1 MAMVL
6 DELVLALGIDD
17 KNFSA
22 GEQAVVAGL
31 DRLTAVMENVAQA
44 FDTGEKKSSEALDKT
59 GKKADKTAKDMEASG
74 KKAAS
79 FFSSIRAQVL
89 ALAGVTL
96 SLGGL
101 KSFVT
106 GFTSNLNQLATAAD
120 AFGMSAKSLDGWTK
134 AGEAFGVS
142 ANEIVGAFSRIN
154 DAKARLKSGLGLDPQ
169 LQSLL
174 LAVNQAGANIDLG
187 RDGTE
192 DIVRKLAAAF
202 PKLNKDQQQAYGS
215 ELGYGYAAQQWF
227 GSGHALRD
235 VDRFTARSGV
245 DDQSIAAARKFRQQ
259 WAEISQAFEKTGYI
273 LFNALLP
280 YIKQFNAW
288 LNDLANWMAQHPD
301 EIKAAVQG
309 VFDVLSNIVGVAG
322 EAANAVGGWQNA
334 ILLLVSASVGGKL
347 LSLFKGLSGA
357 LMGPA
362 GLIAAL
368 VALEEFVVKPLEEKY
383 PALKNNPVADALNN
397 LPFSDKV
404 EEWGKSARDWV
415 KDTFRINLPFS
426 DKVEEWGK
434 SAHDWVKDTF
444 GINLPRGDGY
454 GQGQAPTQFA
464 QSVRRP
470 QPTKA
475 GEEMLAWLQPKLSK
489 LEETFGLPAG
499 LLRSMV
505 ITESGG
511 DTQAV
516 SKAGAK
522 GPFQFM
528 PGTAKDFG
536 LVGDDVFDPEKS
548 AHAAARYMSQLL
560 KMFDGDLGKA
570 LAAYNWGQGNVERK
584 GLGAAPQETREYVP
598 KVLSNLPQPG
608 AGMAAQARQPLGG
621 SQSTI
626 TETTHIGT
634 LQVNSP
640 ADSTK
645 GIIDDARQKI
655 NRSSLVGAYASG
667 VST

>member
-120 AFGMSAKSLDGWTK
+120 AFGMSAKSLDGWIK

-174 LAVNQAGANIDLG
+174 LAASQAGANIDLG

-192 DIVRKLAAAF
+192 DIVRKLVAAF
-202 PKLNKDQQQAYGS
+202 PNLNKDQQQAYGG

-259 WAEISQAFEKTGYI
+259 WTEISQAFEKTGYI

-309 VFDVLSNIVGVAG
+309 VFDVLSSIVGVAG

-368 VALEEFVVKPLEEKY
+368 VALEEFVIKPLEEKY

-404 EEWGKSARDWV
+404 EG
-415 KDTFRINLPFS
+415 
-426 DKVEEWGK
+426 WGK

-454 GQGQAPTQFA
+454 GQDQAPTQFA

-608 AGMAAQARQPLGG
+608 AGMAAQARQPVGG

>member
-1 MAMVL
+1 MVL

-174 LAVNQAGANIDLG
+174 LAANQAGANIDLG

-202 PKLNKDQQQAYGS
+202 PNLNKDQQQAYGS

-259 WAEISQAFEKTGYI
+259 WTEISQAFEKTGYI

-368 VALEEFVVKPLEEKY
+368 VALEEFVIKPLEEKY

-404 EEWGKSARDWV
+404 EG
-415 KDTFRINLPFS
+415 
-426 DKVEEWGK
+426 WGK

-454 GQGQAPTQFA
+454 GQDQAPTQFA

-608 AGMAAQARQPLGG
+608 AGMAAQARQPVGG

>member
-174 LAVNQAGANIDLG
+174 LAANQAGANIDLG

-202 PKLNKDQQQAYGS
+202 PNLNKDQQQAYGS

-368 VALEEFVVKPLEEKY
+368 VALEEFVIKPLEEKY

-404 EEWGKSARDWV
+404 EG
-415 KDTFRINLPFS
+415 
-426 DKVEEWGK
+426 WGK

-454 GQGQAPTQFA
+454 GQDQDPTQFA

-536 LVGDDVFDPEKS
+536 LVGDDVFDLEKS

-608 AGMAAQARQPLGG
+608 AGMAAQARQPVGG

>member
-174 LAVNQAGANIDLG
+174 LAANQAGANIDLG

-202 PKLNKDQQQAYGS
+202 PNLNKDQQQAYGS

-368 VALEEFVVKPLEEKY
+368 VALEEFVIKPLEEKY
-383 PALKNNPVADALNN
+383 PALKNNLVADALNN
-397 LPFSDKV
+397 QPFSDKV
-404 EEWGKSARDWV
+404 EG
-415 KDTFRINLPFS
+415 
-426 DKVEEWGK
+426 WGK

-454 GQGQAPTQFA
+454 GQDQAPTQFA

-608 AGMAAQARQPLGG
+608 AGMAAQARQPVGG

-634 LQVNSP
+634 LQVNSS

>member
-89 ALAGVTL
+89 ALVGVTL

-174 LAVNQAGANIDLG
+174 LAANQAGANIDLG

-202 PKLNKDQQQAYGS
+202 PNLNKDQQQAYGS

-368 VALEEFVVKPLEEKY
+368 VALEEFVIKPLEEKY

-397 LPFSDKV
+397 LPFSDEV
-404 EEWGKSARDWV
+404 EG
-415 KDTFRINLPFS
+415 
-426 DKVEEWGK
+426 WGK

-454 GQGQAPTQFA
+454 GQDQAPTQFA

-608 AGMAAQARQPLGG
+608 AGMAAQARQPVGS

>member
-6 DELVLALGIDD
+6 DELVLSLGLDNR
-17 KNFSA
+17 NFQA

-31 DRLTAVMENVAQA
+31 DRLTAVMESVAEA
-44 FDTGEKKSSEALDKT
+44 FESGEKRTGESLDKT
-59 GKKADKTAKDMEASG
+59 GKNAEKTAKDMEAAG
-74 KKAAS
+74 KKASS
-79 FFSSIRAQVL
+79 FFSSIRSQVL

-101 KSFVT
+101 KAFVT
-106 GFTSNLNQLATAAD
+106 GFTGNLNQLATAAD

-174 LAVNQAGANIDLG
+174 LAANQAGANIDLG

-202 PKLNKDQQQAYGS
+202 PNLNKDQQQAYGS

-245 DDQSIAAARKFRQQ
+245 DDQSIAAARRFREQ
-259 WAEISQAFEKTGYI
+259 WAEINQSFEKTGYI
-273 LFNALLP
+273 LFGALLP
-280 YIKQFNAW
+280 YIEKFNAW
-288 LNDLANWMAQHPD
+288 LNDLAKWMASHPD

-309 VFDVLSNIVGVAG
+309 VLDVVAKI
-322 EAANAVGGWQNA
+322 ARVANESAEAVGGWKNA
-334 ILLLVSASVGGKL
+334 ILLLVGASVGGKL
-347 LSLFKGLSGA
+347 LSLLRGLGVA
-357 LMGPA
+357 LMGPT
-362 GLIAAL
+362 GLLAAL
-368 VALEEFVVKPLEEKY
+368 MAIDAWMRVNKLQKEADDAGMETGEYLQKKMKEKQASGKPFLTFDDISGWIKNTLGDIGLHAGNEGVLKSGGAIGRAEQHAQAARRSKLAKDGEALL
-383 PALKNNPVADALNN
+383 
-397 LPFSDKV
+397 
-404 EEWGKSARDWV
+404 G
-415 KDTFRINLPFS
+415 
-426 DKVEEWGK
+426 
-434 SAHDWVKDTF
+434 
-444 GINLPRGDGY
+444 
-454 GQGQAPTQFA
+454 
-464 QSVRRP
+464 
-470 QPTKA
+470 
-475 GEEMLAWLQPKLSK
+475 WLQPKLGE

-499 LLRSMV
+499 LLRSMA

-511 DTQAV
+511 NPYAV
-516 SKAGAK
+516 SGAGAK
-522 GPFQFM
+522 GLFQFM
-528 PGTAKDFG
+528 PGTARDFG
-536 LVGDDVFDPEKS
+536 LNGHDVFDPEKS
-548 AHAAARYMSQLL
+548 AGAAARYMSQLL

-570 LAAYNWGQGNVERK
+570 LAAYNWGQGNVMRK
-584 GLGAAPQETREYVP
+584 GLGAAPKETRDYVP
-598 KVLSNLPQPG
+598 KVLANLPQPG
-608 AGMAAQARQPLGG
+608 AGMSAQARQQVSG
-621 SQSTI
+621 SQSVI

-640 ADSTK
+640 ADNTK

>member
-174 LAVNQAGANIDLG
+174 LAANQAGANIDLG

-202 PKLNKDQQQAYGS
+202 PNLNKDQQQAYGS

-245 DDQSIAAARKFRQQ
+245 DEQSIAAARKFRQQ

-309 VFDVLSNIVGVAG
+309 VFDVLSNIVGIAG

-368 VALEEFVVKPLEEKY
+368 VALEEFVIKPLEEKY

-404 EEWGKSARDWV
+404 EG
-415 KDTFRINLPFS
+415 
-426 DKVEEWGK
+426 WGK

-454 GQGQAPTQFA
+454 GQDEAPTQFA

-608 AGMAAQARQPLGG
+608 AGMAAQARQPVGG

>member
-174 LAVNQAGANIDLG
+174 LAANQAGANIDLG

-202 PKLNKDQQQAYGS
+202 PNLNKDQQQAYGS

-322 EAANAVGGWQNA
+322 EAAKAVGGWQNA

-383 PALKNNPVADALNN
+383 PALKDNPVADFLNN
-397 LPFSDKV
+397 LPGS
-404 EEWGKSARDWV
+404 DWV
-415 KDTFRINLPFS
+415 NELGKKLLPWRR
-426 DKVEEWGK
+426 DE
-434 SAHDWVKDTF
+434 AD
-444 GINLPRGDGY
+444 P
-454 GQGQAPTQFA
+454 AQFA

-511 DTQAV
+511 DTQAI

-608 AGMAAQARQPLGG
+608 AGMAAQARQPVGG

>member
-1 MAMVL
+1 MVL

-174 LAVNQAGANIDLG
+174 LAANQAGANIDLG

-202 PKLNKDQQQAYGS
+202 PNLNKDQQQAYGS

-322 EAANAVGGWQNA
+322 EAAKAVGGWQNA

-368 VALEEFVVKPLEEKY
+368 VALEEFVIKPLEEKY

-404 EEWGKSARDWV
+404 EG
-415 KDTFRINLPFS
+415 
-426 DKVEEWGK
+426 WGK

-454 GQGQAPTQFA
+454 GQDQAPTQFA

-608 AGMAAQARQPLGG
+608 AGMAAQARQPVGG

>member
-174 LAVNQAGANIDLG
+174 LAANQAGANIDLG

-202 PKLNKDQQQAYGS
+202 PNLNKDQQQAYGS

-309 VFDVLSNIVGVAG
+309 VFDVLSSIVGVAG

-368 VALEEFVVKPLEEKY
+368 VALEEFVIKPLEEKY

-404 EEWGKSARDWV
+404 EG
-415 KDTFRINLPFS
+415 
-426 DKVEEWGK
+426 WGK

-454 GQGQAPTQFA
+454 GQDQAPTQFA

-584 GLGAAPQETREYVP
+584 GIGAAPQETREYVP

-608 AGMAAQARQPLGG
+608 AGMAAQARQPVGG

>member
-59 GKKADKTAKDMEASG
+59 GEKADKTAKDMEASG

-174 LAVNQAGANIDLG
+174 LAANQAGANIDLG

-202 PKLNKDQQQAYGS
+202 PNLNKDQQQAYGS

-368 VALEEFVVKPLEEKY
+368 VALEEFVIKPLEEKY

-404 EEWGKSARDWV
+404 EG
-415 KDTFRINLPFS
+415 
-426 DKVEEWGK
+426 WGK

-454 GQGQAPTQFA
+454 GQDQAPTQFA

-608 AGMAAQARQPLGG
+608 AGMAAQARQPVGG

>member
-174 LAVNQAGANIDLG
+174 LAANQAGANIDLG

-202 PKLNKDQQQAYGS
+202 PNLNKDQQQAYGS

-357 LMGPA
+357 LMGPG

-368 VALEEFVVKPLEEKY
+368 VALEEFVIKPLEEKY

-404 EEWGKSARDWV
+404 EG
-415 KDTFRINLPFS
+415 
-426 DKVEEWGK
+426 WGK

-454 GQGQAPTQFA
+454 GQDQAPTQFA

-584 GLGAAPQETREYVP
+584 GLGAAPQQTREYVP

-608 AGMAAQARQPLGG
+608 AGMAAQARQPVGG

>member
-174 LAVNQAGANIDLG
+174 LAANQAGANIDLG

-202 PKLNKDQQQAYGS
+202 PNLNKDQQQAYGS

-309 VFDVLSNIVGVAG
+309 VFDVLSSIVGVAG

-368 VALEEFVVKPLEEKY
+368 VALEEFVIKPLEEKY

-404 EEWGKSARDWV
+404 EG
-415 KDTFRINLPFS
+415 
-426 DKVEEWGK
+426 WGK

-454 GQGQAPTQFA
+454 GQDQAPTQFA

-608 AGMAAQARQPLGG
+608 AGMAAQARQPVGG

>member
-17 KNFSA
+17 ENFSA

-174 LAVNQAGANIDLG
+174 LAANQAGANIDLG

-202 PKLNKDQQQAYGS
+202 PNLNKDQQQAYGS

-288 LNDLANWMAQHPD
+288 LNDLASWMAQHPD

-309 VFDVLSNIVGVAG
+309 VFDVLSSIVGIAG

-368 VALEEFVVKPLEEKY
+368 VALEEFVIKPLEEKY

-404 EEWGKSARDWV
+404 EG
-415 KDTFRINLPFS
+415 
-426 DKVEEWGK
+426 WGK

-454 GQGQAPTQFA
+454 GQDQAPTQFA

-608 AGMAAQARQPLGG
+608 AGMAAQARQPVGG

>member
-174 LAVNQAGANIDLG
+174 LAANQAGANIDLG

-202 PKLNKDQQQAYGS
+202 PNLNKDQQQAYGS

-245 DDQSIAAARKFRQQ
+245 GDQSIAAARKFRQQ

-322 EAANAVGGWQNA
+322 EAAKAVGGWQNA

-383 PALKNNPVADALNN
+383 PALKDNPVADFLNN
-397 LPFSDKV
+397 LPGS
-404 EEWGKSARDWV
+404 DWV
-415 KDTFRINLPFS
+415 NELGKKLLPWRR
-426 DKVEEWGK
+426 DE
-434 SAHDWVKDTF
+434 AD
-444 GINLPRGDGY
+444 
-454 GQGQAPTQFA
+454 PTQFA

-570 LAAYNWGQGNVERK
+570 LAGYNWGQGNVERK

-608 AGMAAQARQPLGG
+608 AGMAAQARQPVGG

>member
-17 KNFSA
+17 KNFNA

-174 LAVNQAGANIDLG
+174 LAANQAGANIDLG

-202 PKLNKDQQQAYGS
+202 PNLNKDQQQAYGS

-309 VFDVLSNIVGVAG
+309 VFDVLSSIVGIAG

-383 PALKNNPVADALNN
+383 PALKDNPVADFLNN
-397 LPFSDKV
+397 LPGS
-404 EEWGKSARDWV
+404 DWV
-415 KDTFRINLPFS
+415 NELGKKLLPWRR
-426 DKVEEWGK
+426 DE
-434 SAHDWVKDTF
+434 AD
-444 GINLPRGDGY
+444 P
-454 GQGQAPTQFA
+454 AQFA

-608 AGMAAQARQPLGG
+608 AGMAAQARQPVGG

>member
-174 LAVNQAGANIDLG
+174 LAANQAGANIDLG

-202 PKLNKDQQQAYGS
+202 PNLNKDQQQAYGG

-309 VFDVLSNIVGVAG
+309 VFDVLSSIVGVAG

-368 VALEEFVVKPLEEKY
+368 VALEEFVIKPLEEKY

-404 EEWGKSARDWV
+404 EG
-415 KDTFRINLPFS
+415 
-426 DKVEEWGK
+426 WGK

-454 GQGQAPTQFA
+454 GQDQAPTQFA

-584 GLGAAPQETREYVP
+584 GLGAAPQATREYVP

-608 AGMAAQARQPLGG
+608 AGMAAQARQPVGG

>member
-22 GEQAVVAGL
+22 GEQAVAAGL

-120 AFGMSAKSLDGWTK
+120 AFGMSAKSLDGWSK

-174 LAVNQAGANIDLG
+174 LAANQAGANIDLG

-202 PKLNKDQQQAYGS
+202 PNLNKDQQQAYGS

-259 WAEISQAFEKTGYI
+259 WTEISQAFEKTGYI

-309 VFDVLSNIVGVAG
+309 VFGVLSNIVGVAG

-368 VALEEFVVKPLEEKY
+368 VALEEFVIKPLEEKY

-404 EEWGKSARDWV
+404 EG
-415 KDTFRINLPFS
+415 
-426 DKVEEWGK
+426 WGK

-454 GQGQAPTQFA
+454 GQDQAPTQFA

-608 AGMAAQARQPLGG
+608 AGMAAQARQPVGG

>member
-174 LAVNQAGANIDLG
+174 LAANQAGANIDLG
-187 RDGTE
+187 RDGAE

-202 PKLNKDQQQAYGS
+202 PNLNKDQQQAYGS

-368 VALEEFVVKPLEEKY
+368 VALEEFVIKPLEEKY

-404 EEWGKSARDWV
+404 EG
-415 KDTFRINLPFS
+415 
-426 DKVEEWGK
+426 WGK

-454 GQGQAPTQFA
+454 GQDQAPTQFA

-528 PGTAKDFG
+528 PSTAKDFG

-608 AGMAAQARQPLGG
+608 AGMAAQARQPVGG
-621 SQSTI
+621 AQSTI

>member
-59 GKKADKTAKDMEASG
+59 GKKADKTAKDMEANG
-74 KKAAS
+74 KTAAS

-174 LAVNQAGANIDLG
+174 LAANQAGANIDLG

-202 PKLNKDQQQAYGS
+202 PNLNKDQQQAYGS

-259 WAEISQAFEKTGYI
+259 WAEISQAFEKAGYI

-301 EIKAAVQG
+301 EIKAGVQG

-347 LSLFKGLSGA
+347 FSLFKGLSGA

-368 VALEEFVVKPLEEKY
+368 GALEEFVIKPLEEKY

-404 EEWGKSARDWV
+404 EG
-415 KDTFRINLPFS
+415 
-426 DKVEEWGK
+426 WGK

-454 GQGQAPTQFA
+454 GQDQAPTQFA

-548 AHAAARYMSQLL
+548 ARAAARYMSQLL

-584 GLGAAPQETREYVP
+584 GLGVAPQETREYVP
-598 KVLSNLPQPG
+598 RVLSNLPQPG
-608 AGMAAQARQPLGG
+608 AGMAAQARQPVGG

>member
-31 DRLTAVMENVAQA
+31 DRLTAVMENFAQA

-174 LAVNQAGANIDLG
+174 LAANQAGANIDLG

-202 PKLNKDQQQAYGS
+202 PNLNKDQQQAYGS

-368 VALEEFVVKPLEEKY
+368 VALEEFVIKPLEEKY

-404 EEWGKSARDWV
+404 EG
-415 KDTFRINLPFS
+415 
-426 DKVEEWGK
+426 WGK

-511 DTQAV
+511 DPQAV

-608 AGMAAQARQPLGG
+608 AGMAAQARQPVGG

>member
-1 MAMVL
+1 MVL

-174 LAVNQAGANIDLG
+174 LAANQAGANIDLG

-202 PKLNKDQQQAYGS
+202 PNLNKDQQQAYGS

-309 VFDVLSNIVGVAG
+309 VFDVLSSIVGVAG

-368 VALEEFVVKPLEEKY
+368 VALEEFVIKPLEEKY
-383 PALKNNPVADALNN
+383 PALKDNPVADFLNN
-397 LPFSDKV
+397 LPGS
-404 EEWGKSARDWV
+404 DWV
-415 KDTFRINLPFS
+415 NELGKKLLPWRR
-426 DKVEEWGK
+426 DE
-434 SAHDWVKDTF
+434 AD
-444 GINLPRGDGY
+444 P
-454 GQGQAPTQFA
+454 AQFA

-528 PGTAKDFG
+528 PGTAQDFG

-608 AGMAAQARQPLGG
+608 AGMAAQARQPVGG

>member
-174 LAVNQAGANIDLG
+174 LAANQAGANIDLG

-202 PKLNKDQQQAYGS
+202 PNLNKDQQQAYGS

-259 WAEISQAFEKTGYI
+259 WVEISQAFEKTGYI

-309 VFDVLSNIVGVAG
+309 VFDVLSSIVGVAG

-368 VALEEFVVKPLEEKY
+368 VALEEFVIKPLEEKY

-404 EEWGKSARDWV
+404 EG
-415 KDTFRINLPFS
+415 
-426 DKVEEWGK
+426 WGK

-454 GQGQAPTQFA
+454 GQDQAPTQFA

-608 AGMAAQARQPLGG
+608 AGMAAQARQPVGG

>member
-174 LAVNQAGANIDLG
+174 LAANQAGANIDLG

-202 PKLNKDQQQAYGS
+202 PNLNKDQQQAYGS

-288 LNDLANWMAQHPD
+288 LNDLASWMAQHPD

-309 VFDVLSNIVGVAG
+309 VFDVLSSIVGIAG

-368 VALEEFVVKPLEEKY
+368 VALEEFVIKPLEEKY

-404 EEWGKSARDWV
+404 EG
-415 KDTFRINLPFS
+415 
-426 DKVEEWGK
+426 WGK

-454 GQGQAPTQFA
+454 GQDQAPTQFA

-511 DTQAV
+511 DTQAI

-608 AGMAAQARQPLGG
+608 AGMAAQARQPVGG

>member
-1 MAMVL
+1 MTMVL

-174 LAVNQAGANIDLG
+174 LAANQAGANIDLG

-202 PKLNKDQQQAYGS
+202 PNLNKDQQQAYGS

-288 LNDLANWMAQHPD
+288 LNDLASWMAQHPD

-309 VFDVLSNIVGVAG
+309 VFDVLSSIVGIAG

-368 VALEEFVVKPLEEKY
+368 VALEEFVIKPIEEKY

-404 EEWGKSARDWV
+404 EG
-415 KDTFRINLPFS
+415 
-426 DKVEEWGK
+426 WGK

-454 GQGQAPTQFA
+454 GQDQAPTQFA

-608 AGMAAQARQPLGG
+608 AGMAAQARQPVGG

>member
-174 LAVNQAGANIDLG
+174 LAANQAGANIDLG

-202 PKLNKDQQQAYGS
+202 PNLNKDQQQAYGS

-245 DDQSIAAARKFRQQ
+245 DEQSIAAARKFRQQ

-322 EAANAVGGWQNA
+322 EAANAIGGWQNA

-383 PALKNNPVADALNN
+383 PALKDNPVADFLNN
-397 LPFSDKV
+397 LPGADTV
-404 EEWGKSARDWV
+404 NEWGKKLLPWRRDEA
-415 KDTFRINLPFS
+415 DP
-426 DKVEEWGK
+426 
-434 SAHDWVKDTF
+434 A
-444 GINLPRGDGY
+444 
-454 GQGQAPTQFA
+454 QFA

-608 AGMAAQARQPLGG
+608 AGMAAQARQPVGG

>member
-1 MAMVL
+1 MVL

-174 LAVNQAGANIDLG
+174 LAANQAGANIDLG
-187 RDGTE
+187 WDGTE

-202 PKLNKDQQQAYGS
+202 PNLNKDQQQAYGS

-368 VALEEFVVKPLEEKY
+368 VALEEFVIKPLEEKY

-404 EEWGKSARDWV
+404 EG
-415 KDTFRINLPFS
+415 
-426 DKVEEWGK
+426 WGK

-454 GQGQAPTQFA
+454 GQDQAPTQFA

-608 AGMAAQARQPLGG
+608 AGMAAQARQPVGG

>member
-1 MAMVL
+1 MAIVL

-59 GKKADKTAKDMEASG
+59 GKNADKTAKDMEASG

-174 LAVNQAGANIDLG
+174 LAANQAGANIDLG

-202 PKLNKDQQQAYGS
+202 PNLNKDQQQAYGS

-322 EAANAVGGWQNA
+322 EAAKAVGGWQNA

-368 VALEEFVVKPLEEKY
+368 VALEEFVIKPLEEKY

-404 EEWGKSARDWV
+404 EG
-415 KDTFRINLPFS
+415 
-426 DKVEEWGK
+426 WGK

-454 GQGQAPTQFA
+454 GQDQAPTQFA

-489 LEETFGLPAG
+489 LEETFGLPVG

-598 KVLSNLPQPG
+598 KVLSSLPQPG
-608 AGMAAQARQPLGG
+608 AGMAAQARQPVGG

>member
-202 PKLNKDQQQAYGS
+202 PNLNKDQQQAYGS

-404 EEWGKSARDWV
+404 EG
-415 KDTFRINLPFS
+415 
-426 DKVEEWGK
+426 WGK

>member
-174 LAVNQAGANIDLG
+174 LAANQAGANIDLG

-202 PKLNKDQQQAYGS
+202 PNLNKDQQQAYGS

-309 VFDVLSNIVGVAG
+309 VFDVLSSIVGVAG
-322 EAANAVGGWQNA
+322 EAAKAVGGWQNA

-383 PALKNNPVADALNN
+383 PALKDNPAADFLNN
-397 LPFSDKV
+397 LPGS
-404 EEWGKSARDWV
+404 DWV
-415 KDTFRINLPFS
+415 NELGKKLLPWRR
-426 DKVEEWGK
+426 DE
-434 SAHDWVKDTF
+434 AD
-444 GINLPRGDGY
+444 P
-454 GQGQAPTQFA
+454 AQFA

-608 AGMAAQARQPLGG
+608 AGMAAQARQPVGG

>member
-1 MAMVL
+1 MVL

-174 LAVNQAGANIDLG
+174 LAANQAGANIDLG

-202 PKLNKDQQQAYGS
+202 PNLNKDQQQAYGS

-322 EAANAVGGWQNA
+322 EAAKAVGGWQNA

-383 PALKNNPVADALNN
+383 PALKDNPVADFLNN
-397 LPFSDKV
+397 LPGS
-404 EEWGKSARDWV
+404 DWV
-415 KDTFRINLPFS
+415 NELGKKLLPWRR
-426 DKVEEWGK
+426 DE
-434 SAHDWVKDTF
+434 AD
-444 GINLPRGDGY
+444 P
-454 GQGQAPTQFA
+454 AQFA

-511 DTQAV
+511 DTQAI

-608 AGMAAQARQPLGG
+608 AGMAAQARQPVGG

>member
-174 LAVNQAGANIDLG
+174 LAANQAGANIDLG
-187 RDGTE
+187 WDGTE

-202 PKLNKDQQQAYGS
+202 PNLNKDQQQAYGS

-368 VALEEFVVKPLEEKY
+368 VALEEFVIKPLEEKY

-404 EEWGKSARDWV
+404 EG
-415 KDTFRINLPFS
+415 
-426 DKVEEWGK
+426 WGK

-454 GQGQAPTQFA
+454 GQDQAPTQFA

-608 AGMAAQARQPLGG
+608 AGMAAQARQPVGG

>member
-174 LAVNQAGANIDLG
+174 LAANQAGANIDLG

-202 PKLNKDQQQAYGS
+202 PNLNKDQQQAYGS

-322 EAANAVGGWQNA
+322 EVAKAVGGWQNA

-383 PALKNNPVADALNN
+383 PALKDNPAADLLNN
-397 LPFSDKV
+397 LPGS
-404 EEWGKSARDWV
+404 DWV
-415 KDTFRINLPFS
+415 NELGKKLLPWRR
-426 DKVEEWGK
+426 DE
-434 SAHDWVKDTF
+434 AD
-444 GINLPRGDGY
+444 P
-454 GQGQAPTQFA
+454 AQFA

-608 AGMAAQARQPLGG
+608 AGMAAQARQPVGG

-645 GIIDDARQKI
+645 GIIDDARKKI

>member
-174 LAVNQAGANIDLG
+174 LAANQAGANIDLG

-202 PKLNKDQQQAYGS
+202 PNLNKDQQQAYGS

-368 VALEEFVVKPLEEKY
+368 VALEEFVIKPLEEKY

-397 LPFSDKV
+397 LPFSNKV
-404 EEWGKSARDWV
+404 EG
-415 KDTFRINLPFS
+415 
-426 DKVEEWGK
+426 WGK

-454 GQGQAPTQFA
+454 GQDQSPTQFA

-511 DTQAV
+511 ETQAV

-528 PGTAKDFG
+528 PGTAQDFG

-608 AGMAAQARQPLGG
+608 AGMAAQARQPVGG

-655 NRSSLVGAYASG
+655 NRSILVGAYASG

>member
-1 MAMVL
+1 MVL

-174 LAVNQAGANIDLG
+174 LAANQAGANIDLG

-202 PKLNKDQQQAYGS
+202 PNLNKDQQQAYGS

-368 VALEEFVVKPLEEKY
+368 VALEEFVIKPLEEKY

-404 EEWGKSARDWV
+404 EG
-415 KDTFRINLPFS
+415 
-426 DKVEEWGK
+426 WGK

-608 AGMAAQARQPLGG
+608 AGMAAQARQPVGG

>member
-174 LAVNQAGANIDLG
+174 LAANQAGANIDLG

-202 PKLNKDQQQAYGS
+202 PNLNKDQQQAYGS

-245 DDQSIAAARKFRQQ
+245 DEQSIAAARKFRQQ

-368 VALEEFVVKPLEEKY
+368 VALEEFVIKPLEEKY

-404 EEWGKSARDWV
+404 EG
-415 KDTFRINLPFS
+415 
-426 DKVEEWGK
+426 WGK

-454 GQGQAPTQFA
+454 GQDQAPTQFA

-511 DTQAV
+511 ETQAV

-528 PGTAKDFG
+528 PGTAQDFG

-608 AGMAAQARQPLGG
+608 AGMAAQARQPVGG

>member
-174 LAVNQAGANIDLG
+174 LAANQAGANIDLG

-202 PKLNKDQQQAYGS
+202 PNLNKDQQQAYGS

-322 EAANAVGGWQNA
+322 EAAKAVGGWQNA

-368 VALEEFVVKPLEEKY
+368 VALEEFVIKPLEEKY

-404 EEWGKSARDWV
+404 EG
-415 KDTFRINLPFS
+415 
-426 DKVEEWGK
+426 WGK

-454 GQGQAPTQFA
+454 GQDQAPTQFA

-608 AGMAAQARQPLGG
+608 AGMAAQARQPVGG

>member
-154 DAKARLKSGLGLDPQ
+154 DAKARLKSGLGLEPQ

-174 LAVNQAGANIDLG
+174 LAANQAGANIDLG

-202 PKLNKDQQQAYGS
+202 PNLNKDQQQAYGS

-288 LNDLANWMAQHPD
+288 LNDLASWMAQHPD

-309 VFDVLSNIVGVAG
+309 VFDVLSSIVGIAG

-368 VALEEFVVKPLEEKY
+368 VALEEFVIKPLEEKY

-404 EEWGKSARDWV
+404 EG
-415 KDTFRINLPFS
+415 
-426 DKVEEWGK
+426 WGK

-454 GQGQAPTQFA
+454 GQDQAPTQFA

-608 AGMAAQARQPLGG
+608 AGMAAQARQPVGG

>member
-174 LAVNQAGANIDLG
+174 LAANQAGANIDLG

-202 PKLNKDQQQAYGS
+202 PNLNKDQQQAYGS

-322 EAANAVGGWQNA
+322 EAAKAVGGWQNA

-368 VALEEFVVKPLEEKY
+368 VALEEFVVNPLEEKY
-383 PALKNNPVADALNN
+383 PALKDNPVADFLNN
-397 LPFSDKV
+397 LPGS
-404 EEWGKSARDWV
+404 DWV
-415 KDTFRINLPFS
+415 NELGKKLLPWRR
-426 DKVEEWGK
+426 DE
-434 SAHDWVKDTF
+434 AD
-444 GINLPRGDGY
+444 P
-454 GQGQAPTQFA
+454 AQFA

-511 DTQAV
+511 DTQAI

-608 AGMAAQARQPLGG
+608 AGMAAQARQPVGG

>member
-1 MAMVL
+1 MVL

-174 LAVNQAGANIDLG
+174 LAANQAGANIDLG

-202 PKLNKDQQQAYGS
+202 PNLNKDQQQAYGS

-245 DDQSIAAARKFRQQ
+245 DDQSIAATRKFRQQ

-368 VALEEFVVKPLEEKY
+368 VALEEFVIKPLEEKY
-383 PALKNNPVADALNN
+383 PALKNNLVADALNN
-397 LPFSDKV
+397 QPFSDKV
-404 EEWGKSARDWV
+404 EG
-415 KDTFRINLPFS
+415 
-426 DKVEEWGK
+426 WGK

-454 GQGQAPTQFA
+454 GQDQAPTQFA

-608 AGMAAQARQPLGG
+608 AGMAAQARQPVGG